1 MISVLKKIVFSY
13 FVLLSIFLFSLILV
27 CLIPSSLLKNNIGT
41 SLTTLKSEGTYPT
54 AGFPLRPIVLDNFT
68 DPVMLNTAYSV
79 DSKQPFR
86 SALTNIRHAATLDEI
101 NQIINLESLY
111 KNQAKV
117 SFGYERYWHGYL
129 VFLRPM
135 LVFFPY
141 SFIRIIISV
150 SLYAALLFFLFQSW
164 KKLGKKATIYFL
176 IGLVAVDFFS
186 IGKSMQFSGVFFIGI
201 IGSIYLLSIYKKNH
215 DQYLLFFII
224 GGLTSF
230 IDLLTAPLVTLGMML
245 VVLTLLNKNS
255 KILLYSVFWSMG
267 YLSLW
272 ASKWIIA
279 QFFFAPGAISTSFNQ
294 IINRTVTKADANFS
308 IVSALRL
315 NIFQLIGYDRTEQ
328 IILLSLFGIIF
339 LISIRY
345 FSFSIKKLKTIT
357 PWVIIA
363 LVPYV
368 WYVIAANHSY
378 LHVWYTYRNQF
389 MSVVAACLIYSEFID
404 WERVNE
410 SFKKFTSKSSKS

>member
-79 DSKQPFR
+79 DSNQPIR
-86 SALTNIRHAATLDEI
+86 SALTNIRHAASPDEI

-117 SFGYERYWHGYL
+117 TFGYERYWHGYL
-129 VFLRPM
+129 VYLRPL

-141 SFIRIIISV
+141 SVIRIIISI
-150 SLYAALLFFLFQSW
+150 SLYVALLFFLFQSW

-186 IGKSMQFSGVFFIGI
+186 IGKSMQFSGVFLIGLL
-201 IGSIYLLSIYKKNH
+201 GSVYLLSTYKKN
-215 DQYLLFFII
+215 QNSYPLFFII

-230 IDLLTAPLVTLGMML
+230 IDLLTAPLASLGMIL
-245 VVLTLLNKNS
+245 IIQAFLNKKS
-255 KILLYSVFWSMG
+255 KMLLYSLSWSIG

-272 ASKWIIA
+272 FSKWAIA
-279 QFFFAPGAISTSFNQ
+279 QAFFTPGAINTSFNQ
-294 IINRTVTKADANFS
+294 IVNRTVTKADANFS
-308 IVSALRL
+308 IVNALRL
-315 NIFQLIGYDRTEQ
+315 NIFQLIGYNRMEQ
-328 IILLSLFGIIF
+328 ISLLILFGVIF
-339 LISIRY
+339 FISIRY

-363 LVPYV
+363 FIPYV
-368 WYVIAANHSY
+368 WYAIAANHSY

-389 MSVVAACLIYSEFID
+389 MSVVVACFIYSEFID

-410 SFKKFTSKSSKS
+410 SFKKFTSKSSKN

>member
-1 MISVLKKIVFSY
+1 MLSVLKKFVFSY
-13 FVLLSIFLFSLILV
+13 FVLLSIFLFSIILV

-41 SLTTLKSEGTYPT
+41 SLTALKEEGTYPT

-79 DSKQPFR
+79 DSNQPIR

>member
-1 MISVLKKIVFSY
+1 M
-13 FVLLSIFLFSLILV
+13 
-27 CLIPSSLLKNNIGT
+27 LKNNIGT